1 MFLGLMLLILIVYIF
16 WASVVK
22 LFELCCKACNERVGE
37 MISERKLQEDS
48 FEHDLYNCIS
58 FRSLLA
64 ELQSAINL
72 RK

>member
-1 MFLGLMLLILIVYIF
+1 MLMVLFVYLF

-22 LFELCCKACNERVGE
+22 LIGLCCKACSDGIGE
-37 MISERKLQEDS
+37 LMSEGKLSEDS
-48 FEHDLYNCIS
+48 YEYDFYKCIS
-58 FRSLLA
+58 FRSMLT